1 MNSGIEILARAGYAA
16 RGVVYLIIGFFAVLA
31 ALGPSDVRG
40 TEGALA
46 AILSQP
52 FGRVLLWIVGLGLV
66 AFCLW
71 RIVQAVR
78 DTDNH
83 GKTAKGLAI
92 RAGLVGGGLSYAA
105 AALVALG
112 IAQGT
117 GGGASG
123 SDPTGAWIASIHEAG
138 LGWLLVYGVAALF
151 AVVGLA
157 HLVKGIRAG
166 FEKYFRCS
174 NGVMNWLRPLS
185 RFGLIARGV
194 VFLIL
199 AGLIVSGGL
208 AYNAEDRPGLADAL
222 QAVQGGAFGWII
234 LLAIA
239 LGLMA
244 FGAYSLAEARYR
256 HVSPH

>member
-1 MNSGIEILARAGYAA
+1 
-16 RGVVYLIIGFFAVLA
+16 VVYLIIGVFAVLA

-71 RIVQAVR
+71 RLVQAIR

-83 GKTAKGLAI
+83 GNAAKGLAI
-92 RAGLVGGGLSYAA
+92 RAGLIGGGLSYAA

-112 IAQGT
+112 IAQGSGEGSS
-117 GGGASG
+117 GG
-123 SDPTGAWIASIHEAG
+123 DPTGAWIASIHEAG

-151 AVVGLA
+151 AAVGVA
-157 HLVKGIRAG
+157 HVVKGIRAG
-166 FEKYFRCS
+166 FEKYFRCTP
-174 NGVMNWLRPLS
+174 GLMTWIRPLS

-199 AGLIVSGGL
+199 AGLIVTGGL
-208 AYNAEDRPGLADAL
+208 AYSAEDRPGLADAL

-234 LLAIA
+234 LLTIA